1 MNLYTSLEPLSIN
14 FRNMEL
20 RYTLP
25 TKNFLKVSVSLK
37 KKNKV
42 NTYVLTTAK
51 KYSIISTLGALHEPF
66 PTTSATADH

>member
-25 TKNFLKVSVSLK
+25 TKKFLKVSVSL

-66 PTTSATADH
+66 PTISATADH

>member
-25 TKNFLKVSVSLK
+25 TKKFLKVSVSL

-66 PTTSATADH
+66 PTTSTTADH